1 MSHNSYYHGSDSYV
15 GHCPKCD
22 RRTGTCHDELCEDC
36 FEGEPV
42 ECPLCGEHYQPD
54 QMHGSICQI
63 CYDNEQEEKAGILA
77 DVGSVWAADH

>member
-1 MSHNSYYHGSDSYV
+1 MTYGLDYNGGPYHRGI
-15 GHCPKCD
+15 CPECNGFNGDCTDGLCD
-22 RRTGTCHDELCEDC
+22 DC

-63 CYDNEQEEKAGILA
+63 CYDNEQDEKAGILA